1 MVAYAVQEQFIGPIQ
16 MLVKRHTLRNERK
29 RHARPGEE
37 IQIYFAMRTRQCRLI
52 GRAICTAVTPIHIA
66 FYPPKVAIYGRAV
79 IDTPSKLSDFARSDG
94 FASWRELK
102 EFWDK
107 NHARPKSWF
116 GMIIE
121 WKDFQPAPKGT
132 KP

>member
-1 MVAYAVQEQFIGPIQ
+1 MVAYSVKEQFIDPIEQ
-16 MLVKRHTLRNERK
+16 LVKHHTLRNERK

-37 IQIYFAMRTRQCRLI
+37 IQIYFAMRTRQCRLV
-52 GRAICTAVTPIHIA
+52 GRAVCTAVTPIHLS
-66 FYPPKVAIYGRAV
+66 FYPPKVAIYGRPV
-79 IDTPSKLSDFARSDG
+79 IETPSKLTDFARADG
-94 FASWRELK
+94 FSSWRELK

-107 NHARPKSWF
+107 NHARPKAWS